1 MKTVVV
7 TGATGFIGGAVTKLL
22 LSRAVKVYAV
32 GRNPVKLQALAEQ
45 GAIPVS
51 LEFDDYLAMSDCI
64 QETVDVVY
72 HCAYAG
78 GFDGQVLRQYELQL
92 DNARYA
98 CDAVSSALKMGAKKF
113 VYVSTVNV
121 VEVADL
127 IDSHECKPRY
137 TCIYSAGKLVAELIG
152 KTLSYNGNMEYIT
165 ALVAM
170 PYGEGNSANTLPN
183 IIMKQ
188 LMEGLS
194 PKLIE
199 GNNLYDL
206 VYIDD
211 IAKALF
217 FIGEKG
223 KNFKRYYVG
232 HRKLGIFKELMCSI
246 RDIISPNIEL
256 QFGAYPD
263 APALNYDEID
273 LDDLYRDTGFECKA
287 DFKES
292 ILKTATWLKDNDMKV
307 KR

>member
-1 MKTVVV
+1 MKTAVV

-22 LSRAVKVYAV
+22 LEKKIKVYAV
-32 GRNPVKLQALAEQ
+32 GRNPEKLQTLAKA

-51 LEFDDYLAMSDCI
+51 LEFNEYLSMSDCI
-64 QETVDVVY
+64 QETVDIVY

-78 GFDGQVLRQYELQL
+78 GFDGQALRQYDLQL
-92 DNARYA
+92 DNARHA
-98 CDAVSSALKMGAKKF
+98 CDTVSSALKMGTKKF

-127 IDSHECKPRY
+127 IDSYECKPRY

-188 LMEGLS
+188 LMDGVS

-199 GNNLYDL
+199 GNNGYGL

-211 IAKALF
+211 VAKAMYS
-217 FIGEKG
+217 IGEKG
-223 KNFKRYYVG
+223 ENFKRYYVG
-232 HRKLGIFKELMCSI
+232 HRKLSIFKELMCGI
-246 RDIISPNIEL
+246 RDVISPDTEL

-273 LDDLYRDTGFECKA
+273 LDALYHDTGFECKA
-287 DFKES
+287 NFEES
-292 ILKTATWLKDNDMKV
+292 ILKTAQWLKKQENNYV
-307 KR
+307 

>member
-1 MKTVVV
+1 MKTAVV
-7 TGATGFIGGAVTKLL
+7 TGATGFIGGAVTKFLL
-22 LSRAVKVYAV
+22 TRKIKVYAV
-32 GRNPVKLQALAEQ
+32 GRNPEKLQALAAL

-51 LEFDDYLAMSDCI
+51 LEFREYISMSDYI
-64 QETVDVVY
+64 HETVDVVY

-78 GFDGQVLRQYELQL
+78 GFDGQALKKYDLQL

-98 CDAVSSALKMGAKKF
+98 CDAVSSSLMMGAKKF

-127 IDSHECKPRY
+127 IDSCECTPRY

-152 KTLSYNGNMEYIT
+152 KTLSYNGNMQYIT

-188 LMEGLS
+188 LMAGVS

-211 IAKALF
+211 VATALYS
-217 FIGEKG
+217 IGDKG
-223 KNFKRYYVG
+223 QNFKRYYVG
-232 HRKLGIFKELMCSI
+232 HRKLGTFKELMCSI
-246 RDIISPNIEL
+246 RDIISPNTEL

-263 APALNYDEID
+263 APALNYNEID
-273 LDDLYRDTGFECKA
+273 LDALYYDTGFECKS
-287 DFKES
+287 DFERSVLSTSK
-292 ILKTATWLKDNDMKV
+292 WLSNNH
-307 KR
+307 